1 MRGKLVRLVLFG
13 LLFITG
19 CTNKHFIIYKM
30 DGMRYSTKAN
40 MFNTLS
46 HGNDFKLFFSKSDIS
61 KDYDEV
67 AIFATDNFY
76 YGQFFLDDVFM
87 KILKVKTIEVNAD
100 AIIYEKD
107 RNDFP
112 EFNEKFL
119 YFTAIR
125 YKFNN

>member
-1 MRGKLVRLVLFG
+1 MKEKIVSFFIVG
-13 LLFITG
+13 LLFVPG

-30 DGMRYSTKAN
+30 DGERYSTKSR
-40 MFNTLS
+40 MFNTS
-46 HGNDFKLFFSKSDIS
+46 PMHDFKLFFNKSEIN

-76 YGQFFLDDVFM
+76 YGQFFLDDIFM
-87 KILKVKTIEVNAD
+87 KILKVKALEVNAD

-112 EFNEKFL
+112 EYNEKFL